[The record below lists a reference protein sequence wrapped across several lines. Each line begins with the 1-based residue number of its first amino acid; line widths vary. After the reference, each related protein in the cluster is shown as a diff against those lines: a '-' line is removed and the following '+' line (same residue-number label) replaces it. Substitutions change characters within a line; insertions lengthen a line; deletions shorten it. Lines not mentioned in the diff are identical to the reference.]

1 MGNVKNTDKREISH
15 MGIVK
20 NNMGEPLGSYARIS
34 NHLGDKL
41 GPLFFDTLVCYF
53 QNMSTFYTPNFN
65 KKLFLSNIYVP
76 LLFKVDCT
84 LAWEKE
90 SSISTDGLRSC

>member
-20 NNMGEPLGSYARIS
+20 NNMGEPLRSYARIS

-41 GPLFFDTLVCYF
+41 GPLLFDTLMCYF
-53 QNMSTFYTPNFN
+53 QNMSTF
-65 KKLFLSNIYVP
+65 KHL
-76 LLFKVDCT
+76 
-84 LAWEKE
+84 
-90 SSISTDGLRSC
+90 ISTKNYSTILLGTLNLLDALCYAVVLW